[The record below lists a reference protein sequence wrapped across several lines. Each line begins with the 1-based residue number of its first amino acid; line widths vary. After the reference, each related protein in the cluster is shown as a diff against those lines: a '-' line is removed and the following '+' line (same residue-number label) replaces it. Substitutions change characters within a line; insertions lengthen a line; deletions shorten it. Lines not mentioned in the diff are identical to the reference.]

1 MNLFAG
7 LAFHPGPEWKSSS
20 ELPNSQRMS
29 KPSSATYLCALIPAC
44 NVASFQVYRGNI
56 DASRRTA
63 PTGAAHIAKIMILQ
77 IVIILS
83 LCFA

>member
-1 MNLFAG
+1 MNVFAV

-29 KPSSATYLCALIPAC
+29 KPSSATYLCALIPVCSIAG
-44 NVASFQVYRGNI
+44 FQVYHGNI
-56 DASRRTA
+56 DASRHTA
-63 PTGAAHIAKIMILQ
+63 PTRAAHIAKIMILQ
-77 IVIILS
+77 VVIILS